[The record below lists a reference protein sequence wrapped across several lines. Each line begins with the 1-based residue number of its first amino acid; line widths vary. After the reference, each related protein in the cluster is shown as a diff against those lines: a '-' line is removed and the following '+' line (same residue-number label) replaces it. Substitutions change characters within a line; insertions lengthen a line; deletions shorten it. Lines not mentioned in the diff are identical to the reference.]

1 MKLVTLGKVQAVFGL
16 EGGIKIYSWTSPKDN
31 IFNYKR
37 WYLDFLED
45 REELQN
51 TDETQSSQAQTA
63 QTHRRSK
70 YTQAELKEFI
80 LSKGKPHKNGLLAF
94 LEGVDNVDAA
104 QNLIGAYI
112 KIDKSDLPVLEEGEY
127 YWDDLIGLEVVDL
140 DENCLGKVKDLLE
153 TGANDC
159 LVLVPSKNSIDAR
172 KRIIPYLIPEVI
184 KNVDLTSGVIQVDW
198 DKDF

>member
-16 EGGIKIYSWTSPKDN
+16 EGGIKIYSWTSPKGN

-51 TDETQSSQAQTA
+51 TDETQGSQAQIA

-127 YWDDLIGLEVVDL
+127 YWYDLIGLEVVDL